1 MAGMKSFVGL
11 SGPKFLKGP
20 GLEGCSAWHK
30 ESHDRCYCQPSGA
43 VSRLGQGAKMDAL
56 GKCSVLP
63 DTSIFCVPRA
73 AFLCLF

>member
-56 GKCSVLP
+56 DKCSVLLLSLAGR
-63 DTSIFCVPRA
+63 TVVK
-73 AFLCLF
+73 